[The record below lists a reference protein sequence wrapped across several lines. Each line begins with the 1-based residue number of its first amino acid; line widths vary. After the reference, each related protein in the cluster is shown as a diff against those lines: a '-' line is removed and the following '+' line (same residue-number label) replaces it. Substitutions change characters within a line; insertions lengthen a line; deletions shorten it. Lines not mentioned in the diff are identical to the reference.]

1 MLLNL
6 NRSVIELPKWSEAG
20 ACALRGDAGGSGLPQ
35 AGEEMA
41 LGHLTSACNIYKEVI
56 KKTAPG
62 SFCRCTDRERDK
74 WSNGQIVK
82 ERMF

>member
-20 ACALRGDAGGSGLPQ
+20 ACALRGDAGGSGLLQ

-41 LGHLTSACNIYKEVI
+41 LGHLTSACNIYKPAIFYNQEDSARFLLQVHRQR
-56 KKTAPG
+56 K
-62 SFCRCTDRERDK
+62 R
-74 WSNGQIVK
+74 
-82 ERMF
+82 